1 MTFRRSLYWRDPDI
15 VIGSAIGASASIQN
29 TTMKTVGRIGAVL
42 AFAFCL
48 LGGLW
53 ILSRANFTS
62 KDDILATAIGFYFVG
77 KAFFV
82 GPMLWLAA
90 GKCCTPQDGK

>member
-1 MTFRRSLYWRDPDI
+1 MRSPAQI
-15 VIGSAIGASASIQN
+15 AAVPAS
-29 TTMKTVGRIGAVL
+29 
-42 AFAFCL
+42 AFCL

-53 ILSRANFTS
+53 LLGSADFAAKGDAMPI
-62 KDDILATAIGFYFVG
+62 AIGFYFVG

-90 GKCCTPQDGK
+90 GKCCPPQDGK

>member
-1 MTFRRSLYWRDPDI
+1 
-15 VIGSAIGASASIQN
+15 
-29 TTMKTVGRIGAVL
+29 MKTLARIGAIL
-42 AFAFCL
+42 SFAFCL

-53 ILSRANFTS
+53 ILSRGNFAS
-62 KDDILATAIGFYFVG
+62 KDDTLGIAIGFYFVG

-90 GKCCTPQDGK
+90 GKHCTEPNGK

>member
-1 MTFRRSLYWRDPDI
+1 MRTPGLANRLRVP
-15 VIGSAIGASASIQN
+15 VCGASTSKEN
-29 TTMKTVGRIGAVL
+29 TPMKTVGRIGAAL

-62 KDDILATAIGFYFVG
+62 KDDILATAIGFYFGKGILRGADALVG
-77 KAFFV
+77 
-82 GPMLWLAA
+82 
-90 GKCCTPQDGK
+90 DGKVLRNGTSDP

>member
-1 MTFRRSLYWRDPDI
+1 MKHRVETRIHTLK
-15 VIGSAIGASASIQN
+15 N
-29 TTMKTVGRIGAVL
+29 KTTMKTLARISSVL
-42 AFAFCL
+42 SFSFCL

-53 ILSRANFTS
+53 ILSRADFKS
-62 KDDILATAIGFYFVG
+62 KDDLLGTAIGFYFVG

-90 GKCCTPQDGK
+90 EKFGSKPNNK

>member
-1 MTFRRSLYWRDPDI
+1 MTL
-15 VIGSAIGASASIQN
+15 
-29 TTMKTVGRIGAVL
+29 MKTLARIGAVL
-42 AFAFCL
+42 SFGFCL

-53 ILSRANFTS
+53 LLCRTDFSTKDNALS
-62 KDDILATAIGFYFVG
+62 TAIGFYFVG

-90 GKCCTPQDGK
+90 GKCCAQPEGKESLPR

>member
-1 MTFRRSLYWRDPDI
+1 
-15 VIGSAIGASASIQN
+15 V
-29 TTMKTVGRIGAVL
+29 KTLARIGAVL
-42 AFAFCL
+42 SFAFCL

-53 ILSRANFTS
+53 ILSRATFS
-62 KDDILATAIGFYFVG
+62 AKEDILPTAIGFYFVG

-90 GKCCTPQDGK
+90 DKCGAQQDSR

>member
-1 MTFRRSLYWRDPDI
+1 
-15 VIGSAIGASASIQN
+15 
-29 TTMKTVGRIGAVL
+29 MKTMARIGAAL
-42 AFAFCL
+42 SFAFCL

-53 ILSRANFTS
+53 ILSRASFTS
-62 KDDILATAIGFYFVG
+62 KDDILGTAIGFYFVG

-90 GKCCTPQDGK
+90 GKCCSQPESK